1 MSRLLRVTKPAQQDL
16 EDIWLDLEA
25 VGGMGLADR
34 RLAAIQKKFL
44 QLKQFP
50 GVGRSREDLAP
61 GLRSCVVNDVVIL
74 YRSLEGL
81 LLIARVVQGRRDLKR
96 LFSDTDEG

>member
-16 EDIWLDLEA
+16 EDIWLNLEA
-25 VGGMGLADR
+25 VGGIEVADR

-61 GLRSCVVNDVVIL
+61 GLRSCVVNDVVSIVG
-74 YRSLEGL
+74 RVAADCAGCAGSSRFEASL
-81 LLIARVVQGRRDLKR
+81 
-96 LFSDTDEG
+96 

>member
-16 EDIWLDLEA
+16 EDIWLNLEA
-25 VGGMGLADR
+25 MGGIELADR

-44 QLKQFP
+44 QLKAFP

-61 GLRSCVVNDVVIL
+61 GLRSCVVSDVVIL

-81 LLIARVVQGRRDLKR
+81 LLIVRVVQGRRDLKR
-96 LFSDTDEG
+96 LFSDVDEE

>member
-16 EDIWLDLEA
+16 EDLWLNLEA
-25 VGGMGLADR
+25 VGGIELADR
-34 RLAAIQKKFL
+34 RLAAIQKKLL
-44 QLKQFP
+44 QIQQFP
-50 GVGRSREDLAP
+50 GVGRSREDLAL

-81 LLIARVVQGRRDLKR
+81 LLIVRVVQGQRDLNR
-96 LFSDTDEG
+96 LFNDVDEE

>member
-16 EDIWLDLEA
+16 EDFWLNLEA
-25 VGGMGLADR
+25 MGGIELADR
-34 RLAAIQKKFL
+34 RLAALQKKFL
-44 QLKQFP
+44 QLQQFP

-81 LLIARVVQGRRDLKR
+81 LLIVRVVQGRRDLKR
-96 LFSDTDEG
+96 LFNDVGEE